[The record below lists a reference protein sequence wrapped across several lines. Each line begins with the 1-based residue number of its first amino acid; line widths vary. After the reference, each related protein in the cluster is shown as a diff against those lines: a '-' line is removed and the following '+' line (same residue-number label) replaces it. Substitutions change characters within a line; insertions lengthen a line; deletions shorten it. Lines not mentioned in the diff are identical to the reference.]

1 MSKTRKHSRRA
12 RGKKNLT
19 TKERGKKEVAKEYK
33 KIVKQISSLE
43 KKIPKNEQSIVKLLE
58 KGESSIEK
66 LEQKKLKLQGDIEK
80 KVEKKRMENQ
90 EYESL
95 IESLSSSAE
104 QMKDELS
111 YSGLALL

>member
-19 TKERGKKEVAKEYK
+19 TRERAKKETAKEYK
-33 KIVKQISSLE
+33 KIVRQISSLG
-43 KKIPKNEQSIVKLLE
+43 KKIPKNEESIVKLLQ

-66 LEQKKLKLQGDIEK
+66 LEQKKLKLQDDIEK

-95 IESLSSSAE
+95 IVSLTSSAE
-104 QMKDELS
+104 EMKDQLS

>member
-1 MSKTRKHSRRA
+1 MSKTRKHNRRA

-19 TKERGKKEVAKEYK
+19 TRERATKETAKEYK
-33 KIVKQISSLE
+33 KIVRQILSLE
-43 KKIPKNEQSIVKLLE
+43 KKIPKNEESIVKLVQ

-66 LEQKKLKLQGDIEK
+66 LEQRKAKVEAEVAK
-80 KVEKKRMENQ
+80 KVEKKRMENT

-95 IESLSSSAE
+95 IESLSSSAQ
-104 QMKDELS
+104 QMKGELT

>member
-19 TKERGKKEVAKEYK
+19 TKERAKKEHAKEYK
-33 KIVKQISSLE
+33 KIVRQISSLE
-43 KKIPKNEQSIVKLLE
+43 KKIPKNEESIVKLVQ

-66 LEQKKLKLQGDIEK
+66 LEERKAKVEAEVAK
-80 KVEKKRMENQ
+80 KVEKKRKENA

-95 IESLSSSAE
+95 TEFKFFCRE
-104 QMKDELS
+104 FKR
-111 YSGLALL
+111 